1 MKVKKCYLHYYVT
14 SVIYAK
20 LSVTLIACF
29 WSILHVELINLNQQK
44 WYYYSSL
51 HCEIS
56 MFYIVET
63 WILYRGK
70 EHGVSKVVRDA
81 YKSYEDI
88 EFKTTAFEKL
98 INDVDRHVKLIRIAG
113 EKVIPN
119 N

>member
-1 MKVKKCYLHYYVT
+1 
-14 SVIYAK
+14 
-20 LSVTLIACF
+20 
-29 WSILHVELINLNQQK
+29 
-44 WYYYSSL
+44 
-51 HCEIS
+51 

-98 INDVDRHVKLIRIAG
+98 KNDVDRHVKLIRIAG
-113 EKVIPN
+113 EKVIPDN
-119 N
+119 